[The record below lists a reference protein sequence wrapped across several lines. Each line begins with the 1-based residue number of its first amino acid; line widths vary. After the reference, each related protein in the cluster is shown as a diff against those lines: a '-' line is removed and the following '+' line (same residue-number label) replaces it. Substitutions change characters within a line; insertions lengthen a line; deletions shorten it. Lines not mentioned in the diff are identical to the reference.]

1 MSNVQSDK
9 EVFASVIPVRGTDF
23 EPRPRQLFIV
33 ADFIRMCV
41 AGAVAAGH
49 TEAVVLPTGYGKT
62 ILGILLFVVA
72 RFFKLANRL
81 LIVVPASS
89 LTDQYM
95 SDLEFICRSLR
106 LNLSFMRYVNNV
118 AAAENGVKAD
128 VLVTTYHMLQKETSE
143 HLLDDAIMRAAGA
156 GAWMGIFE
164 EAHHLGMR
172 EHNTETPCWY
182 KRVKRL
188 PLALLFLFTATPFR
202 TDMERIY
209 GLRYGAEGEPVLR
222 PGWSVTFLEAAQ
234 EGVVRWLHTHS
245 FHYDIEVAY
254 FNDRNQMFNT
264 VVRTDLLRE
273 EGVLNREGEP
283 GAVAFERFEVRRRV
297 RYRMD
302 YVEPLYR
309 QVRECLEDRR
319 RRTKVYH
326 QGIGF
331 CMSVLHAKAC
341 AEAWNRFFP
350 GEADY
355 IGESAVS
362 QLASKSDEENKK
374 TLDRYRRG
382 ELLILFNVAKIGEG
396 FNHPPASVGLWMSL
410 TRSEHKTVQEIG
422 RISRRRPDIEK
433 AYDDVGHVFCSSDH
447 IAAEVAETMC
457 PTAAARGEVEKGP
470 GPDKG
475 PPGWPPLPRIPDIT
489 IIRAEN
495 TGVDHASLNGAQ
507 PQHSWDAKEA
517 RAWVESILGVERA
530 AAFSDDELI
539 RLYCA
544 HPEAKD
550 KAACPDDGAGNGR
563 PCNLDTA
570 SDQAHDQVKASLST
584 LASTVA
590 RRLIVAGYHPNVQGR
605 EFAVLVGA
613 VKKAINGRYKRRF
626 GAVNKDQSG
635 IDKYVH
641 KNRWLQELR
650 EQLDE
655 AGREMPSWLLE
666 SVLQ

>member
-23 EPRPRQLFIV
+23 DPRPRQLFIV
-33 ADFIRMCV
+33 ADFIRMCL

-81 LIVVPASS
+81 LIVVPASA

-118 AAAENGVKAD
+118 AAVENGVKAD

-143 HLLDDAIMRAAGA
+143 HLLDDAIMRTAAA

-172 EHNTETPCWY
+172 EHKSEKSCWY

-209 GLRYGAEGEPVLR
+209 GLRYDADGEPVLR
-222 PGWSVTFLEAAQ
+222 PGWSVAFLEAAQ
-234 EGVVRWLHTHS
+234 EGVVRWLHGHS

-254 FNDRNQMFNT
+254 FNDRNQMVSTT
-264 VVRTDLLRE
+264 VQTDLLRE
-273 EGVLNREGEP
+273 EGLLNGDGEP
-283 GAVAFERFEVRRRV
+283 SPVVYERFEIRRRV

-302 YVEPLYR
+302 YAEPLYR

-319 RRTKVYH
+319 RQTKVCH

-355 IGESAVS
+355 IGESAVN
-362 QLASKSDEENKK
+362 QLASKSDEENKR
-374 TLDRYRRG
+374 TLDRFRRG
-382 ELLILFNVAKIGEG
+382 ELLILFNVGKIGEG
-396 FNHPPASVGLWMSL
+396 FNHPPASVALFLSL

-422 RISRRRPDIEK
+422 RIARRRPEIER
-433 AYDDVGHVFCSSDH
+433 ARDDVGHVFCSSDH
-447 IAAEVAETMC
+447 IAAEVLETMC
-457 PTAAARGEVEKGP
+457 PMAVARCEERKP
-470 GPDKG
+470 HDGPDL
-475 PPGWPPLPRIPDIT
+475 PPLARVPDIT

-507 PQHSWDAKEA
+507 PQHAWDVREA
-517 RAWVESILGVERA
+517 RGWLESVLGAERA
-530 AAFSDDELI
+530 AGFTDDELI
-539 RLYCA
+539 RLYRA
-544 HPEAKD
+544 HPEAKQAVPCGD
-550 KAACPDDGAGNGR
+550 KGAGNGH
-563 PCNLDTA
+563 PCNLTTVQQQAYEQVEDTLR
-570 SDQAHDQVKASLST
+570 K
-584 LASTVA
+584 LAGSIVN
-590 RRLIVAGYHPNVQGR
+590 RLIVAGYHPEVQGKER
-605 EFAVLVGA
+605 TALVGA

-650 EQLDE
+650 EQLNE